1 MKTGTYKFIAIEEIR
16 IDVRNC
22 FLFAFKVEYRQ
33 LYIRTTITETNQSA
47 VVIKLSEFSQK
58 GKSNGS

>member
-1 MKTGTYKFIAIEEIR
+1 MEEIR